1 MTKINLHKLI
11 VVFKKKGCTQ
21 CQWNNVKC
29 GDDIIIESCKAC
41 FDQNTCLKNRKMIR
55 RVSRQHLMSDL
66 ILHCNTILNAKKHN
80 RNIAYQ
86 IWHASLLSFYF
97 LSKEGPLGLAGTNY
111 NIFCLYCSI

>member
-1 MTKINLHKLI
+1 MTKINLNKLI
-11 VVFKKKGCTQ
+11 AVLKENGCTP

-66 ILHCNTILNAKKHN
+66 VLYCIKIINVKNIIAILHIKFGMLHC
-80 RNIAYQ
+80 
-86 IWHASLLSFYF
+86 
-97 LSKEGPLGLAGTNY
+97 
-111 NIFCLYCSI
+111 